1 MFKSGKKWIAFLLV
15 VCLAVS
21 AFAGCGAKQAAEEA
35 AETTETETKQ
45 ENTQETEGTTKVVTD
60 MRGKEVTIPADPQR
74 VAILDKGF
82 LVQSMVALGVQ
93 DKICATGGL
102 ITEVGDPEER
112 DSLYLFPEI
121 MELPIIG
128 YPTDAVDFETLA
140 AAAPDLVILRNS
152 EYIKDSEITADA
164 IVKIEE
170 DLGFPLVVI
179 NGPGCYEEP
188 KLEHQYEGIEV
199 LGQVFDKQERAAE
212 VVSYMKE
219 QVGMIEERT
228 ADIEESQKPSVMYI
242 GLRNDD
248 GVGVVW
254 GENFGDAKFST
265 EHANVKNVCEESS
278 RTSMSAEQ
286 IITLNPDVMIL
297 CTNSVRPNPDILTT
311 DPAYDNLK
319 DVNAVKNGRVTSIGL
334 LTWWGD
340 FRLEFPTILLIAAK
354 SAYPE
359 QFEDIQV
366 GEWLNEYHKTLYGL
380 NNEDAQRVKEIQQL
394 DWMDSREF

>member
-1 MFKSGKKWIAFLLV
+1 MHKTAKKSLAILLALCMMSSV
-15 VCLAVS
+15 L
-21 AFAGCGAKQAAEEA
+21 AGCSTSGSNPPAGSGVEQNDAKEQG
-35 AETTETETKQ
+35 ETAS
-45 ENTQETEGTTKVVTD
+45 TKVVTD

-74 VAILDKGF
+74 VAIFDKGF
-82 LVQSMVALGVQ
+82 LVQTMRTLGVL

-102 ITEVGDPEER
+102 ITEVGDPEQR
-112 DSLYLFPEI
+112 DSMYLFPEI
-121 MELPIIG
+121 MELPILG

-164 IVKIEE
+164 INKIEH
-170 DLGFPLVVI
+170 DLGLPLLVI
-179 NGPGCYEEP
+179 NGPGCYEEA
-188 KLEHQYEGIEV
+188 KLEQQYEGISLLGEV
-199 LGQVFDKQERAAE
+199 FGKQERAEE
-212 VVSYMKE
+212 VIACMKE
-219 QVGMIEERT
+219 QVAMVQERT
-228 ADIEESQKPSVMYI
+228 AGIEDADKPSVMYI

-265 EHANVKNVCEESS
+265 EYANIKNVYEEPA
-278 RTSMSAEQ
+278 RTTMSAEQ

-297 CTNSVRPNPDILTT
+297 CTNSVRPDPDILAT
-311 DPAYDNLK
+311 DPAYKTLK
-319 DVNAVKNGRVTSIGL
+319 DVSAVKNGRVTSIGL

-359 QFEDIQV
+359 RFEDISV
-366 GEWLNEYHKTLYGL
+366 AEWLNEYHKTLYGL
-380 NNEDAQRVKEIQQL
+380 DDTQAQRLKEIQQL
-394 DWMDSREF
+394 DWMDSQGF

>member
-1 MFKSGKKWIAFLLV
+1 MFQSKKRWVAILLIG
-15 VCLAVS
+15 CMGVS
-21 AFAGCGAKQAAEEA
+21 ALAGCGAKQVPEKEAVQTESGQGEAQAAEA
-35 AETTETETKQ
+35 AVKT
-45 ENTQETEGTTKVVTD
+45 VTD
-60 MRGKEVTIPADPQR
+60 MRGKEVTIPAEPGR

-93 DKICATGGL
+93 DRICATGGL

-121 MELPIIG
+121 MDLPIIG

-140 AAAPDLVILRNS
+140 AADPDLVILRNS

-164 IVKIEE
+164 IRKIEE
-170 DLGFPLVVI
+170 DLGLPLVVI

-188 KLEHQYEGIEV
+188 ALEHQYEGIEV
-199 LGQVFDKQERAAE
+199 LGQVFGREERAE
-212 VVSYMKE
+212 EMISYMRE
-219 QVGMIEERT
+219 QMALIEERT
-228 ADIEESQKPSVMYI
+228 AGIADPERPSVMYI

-254 GENFGDAKFST
+254 GENFGDAKFSA
-265 EHANVKNVCEESS
+265 EHANIKNVYTEPN

-286 IITLNPDVMIL
+286 IITLNPDVMVL

-311 DPAYDNLK
+311 DPAYENLK
-319 DVNAVKNGRVTSIGL
+319 EVSAVKNGRVTSIGL

-354 SAYPE
+354 SAYPA
-359 QFEDIQV
+359 QFEDIRV
-366 GEWLNEYHKTLYGL
+366 GEWLNEYHKTLYHL
-380 NNEDAQRVKEIQQL
+380 SDADAQRVKEIQQL
-394 DWMDSREF
+394 DWMDAHEF